1 MNKLKVC
8 VIGTGSISDY
18 HLGSYMKNPAVELYG
33 VYDASIERGKA
44 KAAQFGATHV
54 FSSKE
59 ELFEDKNIDAV
70 SICTWNNTHAEL
82 AILA

>member
-18 HLGSYMKNPAVELYG
+18 HLGSYTNNPFVELYG

-54 FSSKE
+54 FLRKKSYSQTKMWM
-59 ELFEDKNIDAV
+59 L
-70 SICTWNNTHAEL
+70 
-82 AILA
+82 